1 MWFDQLMDDC
11 KRGLALVVANI
22 WISLPYVI
30 HAVIVFVLSILVL
43 LFAAFFILYAGFSFD
58 LNQDIN
64 WLHFIAGGLGI
75 IAVTALISSILK
87 ALVEAG
93 SISLFAAVADGAKP
107 SARLFWSGVRIFFL
121 PVWGMRLFLGLMCLL
136 ISPLIIALL
145 ALAMVAGVFSGGWAI
160 SAFGALVSVFL
171 GAWPVALVLDKK
183 GAFSALAAGFRLGKG
198 YFWGMFLL
206 FLAFALLTQQL
217 AVAFGPFI
225 AMAVGWALAMVA
237 QAWLKMTIILIYKRK
252 RAES

>member
-1 MWFDQLMDDC
+1 MSP
-11 KRGLALVVANI
+11 
-22 WISLPYVI
+22 ISDFHHVI
-30 HAVIVFVLSILVL
+30 HAVT
-43 LFAAFFILYAGFSFD
+43 LFLICGSPLAFFILYAGFSFD

-171 GAWPVALVLDKK
+171 GAWPVALP
-183 GAFSALAAGFRLGKG
+183 GHASALAAGFRLEKG
-198 YFWGMFLL
+198 ISKYVCLPCLCPLDQQQPWP
-206 FLAFALLTQQL
+206 LATSSPWRL
-217 AVAFGPFI
+217 AST
-225 AMAVGWALAMVA
+225 AMVA
-237 QAWLKMTIILIYKRK
+237 QG
-252 RAES
+252 